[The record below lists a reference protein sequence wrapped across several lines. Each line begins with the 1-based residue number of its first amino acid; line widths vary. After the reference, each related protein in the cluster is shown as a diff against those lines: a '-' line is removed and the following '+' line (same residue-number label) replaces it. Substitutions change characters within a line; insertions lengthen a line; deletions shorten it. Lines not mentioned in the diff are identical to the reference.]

1 MLPIGVFNTQGT
13 CRRLDMS
20 CFLECGQS
28 QKLLL
33 RCPIQC
39 KGNLKNQRH
48 IKAHPSSSQHAEG
61 MLVVKTWPRGG
72 KDSLPS
78 VTCPPG
84 NRLNGHISPLA
95 VTARLVMMPTV
106 GLRCSGWALRTL
118 SSADLSLIM
127 WSATVYLSWLLSLLC
142 QRWVSWGVDAPNA
155 YPGRAGRGPVATLA
169 HPVNLNVRAE
179 DKIPTAGSTGHC
191 NYPALLFAK
200 SLMSWA
206 FG

>member
-1 MLPIGVFNTQGT
+1 MFCILLPIGVFNTQGT

-48 IKAHPSSSQHAEG
+48 TKAHPSSSQHAEG

-78 VTCPPG
+78 VTSPPG
-84 NRLNGHISPLA
+84 NRLNGHTSCNCQA
-95 VTARLVMMPTV
+95 GYDAHSGAEM
-106 GLRCSGWALRTL
+106 LRVS
-118 SSADLSLIM
+118 IENP
-127 WSATVYLSWLLSLLC
+127 LLC
-142 QRWVSWGVDAPNA
+142 RFKLDNVISYSVFIVTFVITLPKVS
-155 YPGRAGRGPVATLA
+155 
-169 HPVNLNVRAE
+169 
-179 DKIPTAGSTGHC
+179 
-191 NYPALLFAK
+191 
-200 SLMSWA
+200 
-206 FG
+206 

>member
-1 MLPIGVFNTQGT
+1 
-13 CRRLDMS
+13 MS

-48 IKAHPSSSQHAEG
+48 IKAHPSSSQQAEG

-78 VTCPPG
+78 VTSPPG

-106 GLRCSGWALRTL
+106 GLRCSGPMLRV
-118 SSADLSLIM
+118 SIENP
-127 WSATVYLSWLLSLLC
+127 LLC
-142 QRWVSWGVDAPNA
+142 RFKLDNVISYSVFIVTFVITLPKVS
-155 YPGRAGRGPVATLA
+155 
-169 HPVNLNVRAE
+169 
-179 DKIPTAGSTGHC
+179 
-191 NYPALLFAK
+191 
-200 SLMSWA
+200 
-206 FG
+206 

>member
-1 MLPIGVFNTQGT
+1 MFCILLPIGVFNTQGT
-13 CRRLDMS
+13 CRCLDMS

-78 VTCPPG
+78 VTSPPG
-84 NRLNGHISPLA
+84 NRLNWHTSCDCQAGYDAHSGA
-95 VTARLVMMPTV
+95 EM
-106 GLRCSGWALRTL
+106 LRSYAQGE
-118 SSADLSLIM
+118 
-127 WSATVYLSWLLSLLC
+127 
-142 QRWVSWGVDAPNA
+142 
-155 YPGRAGRGPVATLA
+155 
-169 HPVNLNVRAE
+169 H
-179 DKIPTAGSTGHC
+179 
-191 NYPALLFAK
+191 
-200 SLMSWA
+200 
-206 FG
+206 